1 MPEGTLRT
9 DRAKLASAR
18 AHHVITSTSTHVTT
32 SPRHHVTAAKLFD
45 TERLL
50 IAPASRRGQAT
61 DSGRHHIAP
70 SPRRAR
76 QRADDRQVSVAQPLM
91 GKFLDTRIFE
101 RATITATET
110 GDSQASASRPFILFA

>member
-9 DRAKLASAR
+9 DRAKLAIASAR

-32 SPRHHVTAAKLFD
+32 SQRG
-45 TERLL
+45 ESS

-70 SPRRAR
+70 SPRRAC
-76 QRADDRQVSVAQPLM
+76 
-91 GKFLDTRIFE
+91 
-101 RATITATET
+101 
-110 GDSQASASRPFILFA
+110 ASAQTTDKPASRHR

>member
-32 SPRHHVTAAKLFD
+32 SQRQSFRYGKTFDRASITAR
-45 TERLL
+45 T
-50 IAPASRRGQAT
+50 GT

-110 GDSQASASRPFILFA
+110 GDSQASASRPLEGRTGRRS